1 MTGNLYKIVVVGKN
15 KIYSMIFGRDEVK
28 ELRSQ
33 LGELLTTTSRT
44 IAGVQEY
51 IREGDNDSGV
61 KSSKN
66 DGL

>member
-1 MTGNLYKIVVVGKN
+1 
-15 KIYSMIFGRDEVK
+15 MIFGRDEVK

-44 IAGVQEY
+44 IAGVREY